1 MRAQNVHNRK
11 QGGENVKHTAI
22 KVIDEIHGS
31 DKVEIEINV
40 LIENAEEEMTKEI
53 LNEIKM
59 FEKKLKRIVGG
70 KSAEPDE
77 RNGANS

>member
-1 MRAQNVHNRK
+1 M
-11 QGGENVKHTAI
+11 KHTAI
-22 KVIDEIHGS
+22 RIIDEIHGS

-40 LIENAEEEMTKEI
+40 LIENAEEKTAKEI

-59 FEKKLKRIVGG
+59 FEKKLKQIVGE
-70 KSAEPDE
+70 KCAEPDE